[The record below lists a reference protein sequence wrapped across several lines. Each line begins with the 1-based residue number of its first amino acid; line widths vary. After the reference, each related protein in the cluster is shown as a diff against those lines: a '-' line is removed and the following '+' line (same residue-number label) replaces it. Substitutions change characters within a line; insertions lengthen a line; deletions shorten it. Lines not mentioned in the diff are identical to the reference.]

1 MLDYTKQD
9 LKDIISLIEIKEHQY
24 NKISIDIKSNKSPNF
39 LIGEQKQLLESIN
52 RLKAILKNKLC

>member
-24 NKISIDIKSNKSPNF
+24 NKISIDIKSNKLPNF
-39 LIGEQKQLLESIN
+39 LIGEQKYLLESIN
-52 RLKAILKNKLC
+52 SLKAILKNKLC

>member
-24 NKISIDIKSNKSPNF
+24 NKISIDIKSNKLPNF

-52 RLKAILKNKLC
+52 SLKAILKNKLC

>member
-9 LKDIISLIEIKEHQY
+9 SKNIISLIEIKEHQY
-24 NKISIDIKSNKSPNF
+24 NKISIDIESNKTPNF

-52 RLKAILKNKLC
+52 ILKSILKNKL

>member
-24 NKISIDIKSNKSPNF
+24 NKISIDIKSNKSHNF
-39 LIGEQKQLLESIN
+39 LIGEQKYLLESIN
-52 RLKAILKNKLC
+52 SLKAILKNKLC